1 MKQQAMSRRQII
13 KLGLLSASTAL
24 AYSSLGLVIPEKSW
38 ALTVNTLSAKQ
49 GEKLLS
55 VCRLIYPHPNLSDTF
70 YAASVESLDGAASGN
85 PQTRTLIVE
94 GLESL
99 SEWESQSQTQRLA
112 QLNHIAQSPFFQTV
126 RGNMVV
132 SFYDNPKVWPKFG
145 YQGPSFPKGGYLYR
159 GFDDIDWLPTT
170 TKE

>member
-13 KLGLLSASTAL
+13 KLGLLSATTAL
-24 AYSSLGLVIPEKSW
+24 AYSSLGIVVPDKSW
-38 ALTVNTLSAKQ
+38 ALTVNTLSPTQ

-55 VCRLIYPHPNLSDTF
+55 VCRLIYPHPNLADTF

-85 PQTRTLIVE
+85 PQTRALIVE

-99 SEWESQSQTQRLA
+99 NDWETLSPKQQLA
-112 QLNHIAQSPFFQTV
+112 VLEKIASSPFFQTV

-145 YQGPSFPKGGYLYR
+145 YQGPSYAKGGYLFR

-170 TKE
+170 AKE